1 MIRDVDFSTH
11 PGARCQKGTGSGSA
25 TLKITFLCAGYGRK
39 EAVEIL
45 LNAGANVHAR
55 DDGGL
60 IPLHNACSFGHAEV
74 RDFSLREHS
83 IIVTSAVSVRPGPWL
98 ELRNFYVPRKL
109 RLFVYLP
116 GTVLVYL

>member
-1 MIRDVDFSTH
+1 MIWNDH
-11 PGARCQKGTGSGSA
+11 PGSGSRIRILIFYSSRIPDPVVKKAPDPGSA
-25 TLKITFLCAGYGRK
+25 TQKITFLCAGYGRK

-74 RDFSLREHS
+74 RHFS
-83 IIVTSAVSVRPGPWL
+83 P
-98 ELRNFYVPRKL
+98 
-109 RLFVYLP
+109 
-116 GTVLVYL
+116 